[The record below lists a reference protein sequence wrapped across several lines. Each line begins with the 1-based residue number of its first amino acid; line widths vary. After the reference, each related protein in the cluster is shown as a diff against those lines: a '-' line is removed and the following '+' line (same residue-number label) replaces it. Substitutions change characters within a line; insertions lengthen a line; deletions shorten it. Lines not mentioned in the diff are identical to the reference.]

1 LPFRWDHEFP
11 GLGGTATYRI
21 DCPGAVPGGAP
32 AALLMSGVG
41 NQVSISF
48 NDALVAS
55 YGTLGDPGHDA
66 SKSNLLVPLAA
77 ALHREGQAQSLVVR
91 TTVQRQRGAG
101 LASIQ
106 YGSEASLAAQYRTQ
120 QNWRN
125 TSAIVYAVSLLLMGG
140 LAGGLW
146 LRQRDALY
154 GCFALAA
161 LSGVARN
168 LDRVWPDVPIP
179 WPLLGRR
186 GGGLL
191 CLPHRAHR
199 ALRAAGA
206 QSQPAVAGA
215 LHSCGAGA
223 VGHAGL
229 RLLRVR
235 AACAVD
241 RRPGHPAGDQHR
253 VPALRG
259 PRRAGGAP
267 AHRGVLMAAGTGA
280 ILAGAHDL
288 LLVRMGLFGGAYYTL
303 TAHAMFFFVMILAG
317 LVVERYSR
325 TVADYSAL
333 NANLAARVAERE
345 EQLRGAFETV
355 RQQQQEQAVLL
366 ERQRIMREIH
376 DGVGSQLVGLLNVV
390 TQPAPDRGVVEE
402 HVKLALDEMRMAVD
416 SLQPTHDDLPT
427 VLATLRY
434 RLQPRLD
441 AAGIELVWDVAVM
454 PTLAPFAAQAALQ
467 LQRILLEAFT
477 NVLKHARAT
486 RIVMQ
491 AGWHGEATPPLVR
504 IVLTDNGR
512 AFLRL
517 PRMAG
522 PRAMALRT
530 CARAPSPSARGCPSR
545 THKKRVAARACGWT
559 GPAPC
564 PEATALRRQRSA
576 NASVTAPSASSPRP
590 AMKTISPQASSRA
603 PDAACAHRDERQQR
617 AGQEDQRVDGQQ
629 PVDQQAHVVARPE
642 VADGHHGHAHADHRG
657 RRGAQPM
664 RTGTKIL
671 SSPRWISSATDLFGL
686 GHHLAHLLHALRR
699 RAVDGQQHV
708 AGLHAG
714 LRRGPAA
721 SSISR
726 PVSTPASR
734 FSCGCSGRSAR
745 PSLPWPRRASAFA
758 TCAACRSASPSLAC
772 SSWRSP
778 WRHTSS
784 VTFLPGACWPI
795 TAGRSPE
802 DTMAGR

>member
-1 LPFRWDHEFP
+1 MCTINRKPCSRHATSVGFPDVIATRVRGLLLAALWTLLSGAAALCHAAQSGTQADALDVQVADAVLEPDGLPAQQRRIALPFRWDHEFP
-11 GLGGTATYRI
+11 GRGGKATYRL
-21 DCPGAVPGGAP
+21 DLPAAAVPRGEP

-41 NQVSISF
+41 NQVAILF
-48 NDALVAS
+48 NGVLVAS

-101 LASIQ
+101 LASVQ
-106 YGSEASLAAQYRTQ
+106 YGTEASLAPLYRSQ
-120 QNWRN
+120 QTWRN

-179 WPLLGRR
+179 WPFWGAVVAVCYACHIGLIARFVLLVLERNPPWLVR
-186 GGGLL
+186 SIHAALALSVALACASFAFALPALWTAGLAVL
-191 CLPHRAHR
+191 QLTSVVCLPYVVH
-199 ALRAAGA
+199 
-206 QSQPAVAGA
+206 GA
-215 LHSCGAGA
+215 LVEH
-223 VGHAGL
+223 
-229 RLLRVR
+229 
-235 AACAVD
+235 
-241 RRPGHPAGDQHR
+241 RRIA
-253 VPALRG
+253 
-259 PRRAGGAP
+259 
-267 AHRGVLMAAGTGA
+267 GVLMAAGTGA

-345 EQLRGAFETV
+345 DQLRAAFESL
-355 RQQQQEQAVLL
+355 RQQQQQQAVLL

-454 PTLAPFAAQAALQ
+454 PALAPFAAQAALQ

-477 NVLKHARAT
+477 NVLKHAHAT

-491 AGWHGEATPPLVR
+491 AGWYAETSPPLVR
-504 IVLTDNGR
+504 IVLTDNGTG
-512 AFLRL
+512 L
-517 PRMAG
+517 PAAPAQGRPVGHGIANM
-522 PRAMALRT
+522 R
-530 CARAPSPSARGCPSR
+530 ARAQSIGARLHIENAQETGGG
-545 THKKRVAARACGWT
+545 TRVRLDW
-559 GPAPC
+559 PC
-564 PEATALRRQRSA
+564 AL
-576 NASVTAPSASSPRP
+576 P
-590 AMKTISPQASSRA
+590 
-603 PDAACAHRDERQQR
+603 
-617 AGQEDQRVDGQQ
+617 
-629 PVDQQAHVVARPE
+629 
-642 VADGHHGHAHADHRG
+642 
-657 RRGAQPM
+657 
-664 RTGTKIL
+664 
-671 SSPRWISSATDLFGL
+671 
-686 GHHLAHLLHALRR
+686 
-699 RAVDGQQHV
+699 
-708 AGLHAG
+708 
-714 LRRGPAA
+714 
-721 SSISR
+721 
-726 PVSTPASR
+726 
-734 FSCGCSGRSAR
+734 
-745 PSLPWPRRASAFA
+745 
-758 TCAACRSASPSLAC
+758 
-772 SSWRSP
+772 
-778 WRHTSS
+778 
-784 VTFLPGACWPI
+784 
-795 TAGRSPE
+795 
-802 DTMAGR
+802 